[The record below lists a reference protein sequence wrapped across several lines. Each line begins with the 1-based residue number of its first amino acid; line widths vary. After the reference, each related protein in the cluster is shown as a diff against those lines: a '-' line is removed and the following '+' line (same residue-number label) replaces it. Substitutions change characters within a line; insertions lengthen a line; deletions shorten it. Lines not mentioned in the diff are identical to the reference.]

1 MTNFVTVDAGA
12 PALFGEMYRV
22 GIQGDPEAFRRACLR
37 VRAQKAEWT
46 ESLLRGD
53 LPLGGAVAP
62 SLWIEADKEVL
73 SVPWDPESAVRLR
86 IDVNAATEV
95 DLFALEGLTLP
106 QCREIVKIRE
116 ERGGFPDLA
125 AFWACADRVRRA

>member
-1 MTNFVTVDAGA
+1 M
-12 PALFGEMYRV
+12 
-22 GIQGDPEAFRRACLR
+22 
-37 VRAQKAEWT
+37 RAQKAEWT

-73 SVPWDPESAVRLR
+73 AVPWDPESAVRLR
-86 IDVNAATEV
+86 VDVNAATEV
-95 DLFALEGLTLP
+95 DLFALKGLTLP

-125 AFWACADRVRRA
+125 AFWACVDRVRRA